1 MRIKDFFNTIK
12 KYFNKINFVR
22 SISKSIIYST
32 IICIFFIT
40 ADIYNL
46 PSKLK
51 DDIPSILWGILIVGA
66 IIIAIVSLTN
76 IHLVQQFRYKAVN
89 VFDSSL
95 LSILYIL
102 GSWTGYC
109 ICSNNINN
117 YKSIIGLA
125 LSGLTFVSIIIRF
138 IVFYKTTQNLIYS
151 KSSILDLKDIYEN
164 NFSIK
169 LGQPI
174 LVSEKDVSYDMLNR
188 NGIVNQLYNYI
199 YSYCSDRAFTI
210 ALVGEWGCGKTTIIN
225 NVKEQLTNNK
235 VIVIDDI
242 DPWLLGSKEALLTTM
257 YEKIIDKK

>member
-22 SISKSIIYST
+22 PISKSIIYST

-199 YSYCSDRAFTI
+199 YSYCSDSKRI
-210 ALVGEWGCGKTTIIN
+210 CL
-225 NVKEQLTNNK
+225 Q
-235 VIVIDDI
+235 
-242 DPWLLGSKEALLTTM
+242 GS
-257 YEKIIDKK
+257 